1 MFKNQLMNI
10 ALIVLA
16 GYVILSMLNSKSTF
30 SGYGRG
36 NLACNASPFT
46 VKEGFQD
53 MPTEAPKV
61 EAPKVEEP
69 KMMEQQAPQ
78 ATVQEPRVEEP
89 KVEKPVEDKSDI
101 SSVTGATGCEIED
114 RLQPGELL
122 PKGENTDW
130 GKSSPDAPGGFDN
143 PNLIDAGYHIGR
155 DTVSNN
161 LRNAS
166 RDLRCEPPNPTTKV
180 SPWMMST
187 IGPDL
192 SRKGLNS
199 NCGSC

>member
-16 GYVILSMLNSKSTF
+16 GYVILSMMNSKSTF
-30 SGYGRG
+30 SGYGTG

-46 VKEGFQD
+46 VKEKFQD
-53 MPTEAPKV
+53 MPTKAPTERPTPSVERPTPPSVQEPKV
-61 EAPKVEEP
+61 QEP
-69 KMMEQQAPQ
+69 S
-78 ATVQEPRVEEP
+78 VQEPRVT
-89 KVEKPVEDKSDI
+89 KPVENKSDI
-101 SSVTGATGCEIED
+101 SSVTGATGCETED
-114 RLQPGELL
+114 RLQPAELL